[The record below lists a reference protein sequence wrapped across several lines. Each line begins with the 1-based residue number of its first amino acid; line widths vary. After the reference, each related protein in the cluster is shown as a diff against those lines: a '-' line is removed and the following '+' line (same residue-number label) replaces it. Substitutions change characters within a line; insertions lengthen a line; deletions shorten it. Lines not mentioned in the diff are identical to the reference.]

1 MRDHHAFCPSCRF
14 VRPVHLP
21 AAGGLFVRLT
31 RYVDVV
37 RDAQSGGGSDSR
49 LGAADRGGGGSAE
62 ALHGAEAASGGWPDL
77 EPGRCDLVVSVLYD
91 QIIGKEL
98 IDATDT
104 IVNCHPGRL
113 PQYRGARPVNWALH
127 NGEPL
132 HGATLHV
139 IETGIDT
146 GPILGEVTF
155 SIWPDT
161 DEVRD
166 VWQRTMRHA
175 ALLLSD
181 TLPRLDQITPYP
193 QDEALAVTHYLR
205 DNHQLGSRSNW
216 TRATSTSP

>member
-1 MRDHHAFCPSCRF
+1 MKRAAVLGKGQLAAHACDVLTALPDTVLDTVIPNRCEPDWDLRLSQHVAEHHPDT
-14 VRPVHLP
+14 
-21 AAGGLFVRLT
+21 RLIT
-31 RYVDVV
+31 
-37 RDAQSGGGSDSR
+37 SGHWR
-49 LGAADRGGGGSAE
+49 
-62 ALHGAEAASGGWPDL
+62 DL

-113 PQYRGARPVNWALH
+113 PQYRGARPVNWALR

-146 GPILGEVTF
+146 GPILGEVAF

-181 TLPRLDQITPYP
+181 TLPRLDQITPHP

-216 TRATSTSP
+216 TRATSASP

>member
-1 MRDHHAFCPSCRF
+1 MKRAAVLGKGQLAAHACDVLAALPDTVLDTVIPNRCEPDWDLRLSQHVAEHHPDA
-14 VRPVHLP
+14 
-21 AAGGLFVRLT
+21 RLIS
-31 RYVDVV
+31 
-37 RDAQSGGGSDSR
+37 SGR
-49 LGAADRGGGGSAE
+49 W
-62 ALHGAEAASGGWPDL
+62 HDL

-91 QIIGKEL
+91 EIIGNEL

-113 PQYRGARPVNWALH
+113 PQYRGARPVNWALR

-146 GPILGEVTF
+146 GPILGEVAF

-181 TLPRLDQITPYP
+181 TLPRLNEITPRP
-193 QDEALAVTHYLR
+193 KDEALAVTHYLR
-205 DNHQLGSRSNW
+205 DSHQLGSRSNW
-216 TRATSTSP
+216 TRATSTSL